1 MTPEELMSLYAPFL
15 ICWSLVWLTNVSEQ
29 GGSAESASHTH
40 AHHGQSQSQRDGKTF
55 STVPQH
61 DDDEDKEAKTE
72 EKKWNVSNFF
82 GIK

>member
-15 ICWSLVWLTNVSEQ
+15 ICWSLIWLTNVSEQ
-29 GGSAESASHTH
+29 GGSAESASHHHT
-40 AHHGQSQSQRDGKTF
+40 HHGQRDGKTH
-55 STVPQH
+55 STVPH
-61 DDDEDKEAKTE
+61 DDDDREAKTD